1 VLTQSALSLLFIA
14 TASFDF
20 ILVFAG
26 FALGLNSF
34 VTVLGVFILRWQRRG
49 PGPDYQIPFYPLPPL
64 LFLAL
69 TGWTLIHIM
78 SLRPAEA
85 WASMAVIAIATI
97 LYAVLRDKRPPIS

>member
-1 VLTQSALSLLFIA
+1 MKYLLHLLFLLQEI
-14 TASFDF
+14 
-20 ILVFAG
+20 I
-26 FALGLNSF
+26 N
-34 VTVLGVFILRWQRRG
+34 
-49 PGPDYQIPFYPLPPL
+49 QIPFYPLPPL

-97 LYAVLRDKRPPIS
+97 LYAVLRDKRPPGP

>member
-1 VLTQSALSLLFIA
+1 QSALSLIFIA

-20 ILVFAG
+20 ILIFAG

-64 LFLAL
+64 LFLML

-85 WASMAVIAIATI
+85 WASMGVIAIATI
-97 LYAVLRDKRPPIS
+97 LYAVLRDKRPPGP